1 MAALEDS
8 GESLTSL
15 DRKLVVRQCLEAFQ
29 RLVSAAGARDRP
41 AIVPDAARAVLDGI
55 ERLVAMGCEIE
66 ARFLCELRDR
76 LRQLPL
82 LRDEAKLLRDFDDAI
97 ARLAGLPWLPEAPLD
112 PKTAGQ
118 QPRVRVYFVRHGEST
133 GNVEKCLQGSRIQGA
148 LTPRGHAQSRRTA
161 DYLSEAFEDLRN
173 GDALLVS
180 SPARRAM
187 ETAKPIR
194 ERLACPLL
202 TDPGLA
208 ELDFGDWSGRYFA
221 ELESD
226 TEYQEWMKD
235 NWFKSAPAGE
245 SLFEVRT
252 RICQA
257 LSSLL
262 SRAIASNTSLV
273 IVTHFFPLMAI
284 FSALIPGQIARCDNS
299 SITCF
304 QFASG
309 DWNTALMNY
318 ISHLGDDVPTPV
330 GYV

>member
-1 MAALEDS
+1 M
-8 GESLTSL
+8 
-15 DRKLVVRQCLEAFQ
+15 VRQCLEAFQ
-29 RLVSAAGARDRP
+29 WLVSAAAVRDK
-41 AIVPDAARAVLDGI
+41 ASIVPEAARALRDGI
-55 ERLVAMGCEIE
+55 ERLVGVGCEIE

-76 LRQLPL
+76 LCQLPL
-82 LRDEAKLLRDFDDAI
+82 LHDEAKVIRHFDDAI

-112 PKTAGQ
+112 PKSVGQ
-118 QPRVRVYFVRHGEST
+118 RPRVRVYFVRHAEST
-133 GNVEKCLQGSRIQGA
+133 GNVEKCLQGSRIPGA

-161 DYLSEAFEDLRN
+161 DYLSEAFEDLRG

-180 SPARRAM
+180 SPVGRAM
-187 ETAKPIR
+187 QTAKPIS

-202 TDPGLA
+202 TDPGLT

-221 ELESD
+221 ELERD
-226 TEYQEWMKD
+226 TDYQEWMKD

-252 RICQA
+252 RICET
-257 LSSLL
+257 LSSHL
-262 SRAIASNTSLV
+262 SRAIRGNTPLV

-284 FSALIPGQIARCDNS
+284 FSALIPGKIARCDNS

-304 QFASG
+304 ECDSG
-309 DWNTALMNY
+309 YWNPTVMNH
-318 ISHLGDDVPTPV
+318 ISHLGDVIPTPV